1 MVHAWDRPTYSEH
14 SMKKILALVLVSSF
28 ATMAFAADEK
38 KVDVK
43 KPACG
48 MACCEKNKVASC
60 KDCPDCGK
68 KKDAPK
74 KEAPKSEAPAK

>member
-1 MVHAWDRPTYSEH
+1 
-14 SMKKILALVLVSSF
+14 MKKFLALALVSSF
-28 ATMAFAADEK
+28 ALVAFATEEK
-38 KVDVK
+38 KPETTK

-60 KDCPDCGK
+60 KECPDCGK

-74 KEAPKSEAPAK
+74 KG